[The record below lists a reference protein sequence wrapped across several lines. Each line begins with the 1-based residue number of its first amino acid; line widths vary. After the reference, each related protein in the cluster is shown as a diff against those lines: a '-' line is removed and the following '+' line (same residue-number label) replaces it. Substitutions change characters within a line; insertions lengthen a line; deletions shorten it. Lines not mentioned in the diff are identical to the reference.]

1 MVTFLRKLFIKNY
14 ENIKDEKVRVA
25 HGKLASFFGVFS
37 NLILFAGKLI
47 AGILT
52 TSVSVIADS
61 INNLSDMGSSVIT
74 LVGFKLSSAPAD
86 KEHPFGHERIEYISG
101 LVVSIIVIFVG
112 GSLLITSIEKIIGYE
127 VAKIDSLMLYIS
139 IAILSCS
146 ILIKLIQAYVNHKI
160 GKIIDSVALKATS
173 KDSLNDCIST
183 SAILIGNIVLL
194 FCPELPFSL
203 DGVLGILVSIL
214 IIIAGIKLIKDTVN
228 PLIGVS
234 TDAEFVKNIISVIK
248 SEPLVLGYHDLVCHM
263 YGPTTCFM
271 TIHVEVD
278 ANQKMLEI
286 HDVIDNLEKRINEEF
301 GVTLTI
307 HMDPIQIDNP
317 EINELRTRVKNFI
330 KTIDSSLSM
339 HDFRVVSGAT
349 HTNIIFDLV
358 RPYKFKYSDG
368 EILKQI
374 QDYFRNDHKQ
384 YYFIVHFDNE
394 YVENPDTNR
403 EYDSQE

>member
-1 MVTFLRKLFIKNY
+1 MVNLLRRLFIKNY
-14 ENIKDEKVRVA
+14 QNTKDEKVRVA

-37 NLILFAGKLI
+37 NLILFVGKLI
-47 AGILT
+47 AGLLT
-52 TSVSVIADS
+52 KSVSVIADS

-101 LVVSIIVIFVG
+101 LVVSIIVMFVG

-127 VAKIDSLMLYIS
+127 VNPVDKVMLYIS
-139 IAILSCS
+139 IVILSCS
-146 ILIKLIQAYVNHKI
+146 ILVKMVQAYVNHKI

-183 SAILIGNIVLL
+183 SAILIGNVVLL
-194 FCPELPFSL
+194 FFPELPFSL
-203 DGVLGILVSIL
+203 DGILGILVSLL
-214 IIIAGIKLIKDTVN
+214 IIVAGIKLIKDTIN

-234 TDAEFVKNIISVIK
+234 TDAEFVQHIISVIK
-248 SEPLVLGYHDLVCHM
+248 EEPLVLGYHDLVCHM

-278 ANQKMLEI
+278 ANQKLMEI

-301 GVTLTI
+301 GVDLTI

-317 EINELRTRVKNFI
+317 EINDLRKEVKDFI
-330 KTIDSSLSM
+330 KSIDSSLSM
-339 HDFRVVSGAT
+339 HDFRVVLGTT
-349 HTNIIFDLV
+349 HINIIFDLA
-358 RPYKFKYSDG
+358 RPFKFRLTDA
-368 EILKQI
+368 EILKSI
-374 QDYFRNDHKQ
+374 QDHFKDYHKPC
-384 YYFIVHFDNE
+384 YFIVHFDNE
-394 YVENPDTNR
+394 YVNHSSTNE
-403 EYDSQE
+403 EYGEDK